1 MSGAPPGPA
10 AWVLR
15 EVRPDDSAGLDTIS
29 DLHMELLGFGR
40 WLAVG
45 VHQCCPTCL
54 SNVISRT

>member
-29 DLHMELLGFGR
+29 DLHMELLGFGPMAGG
-40 WLAVG
+40 WGPPVFSN
-45 VHQCCPTCL
+45 L
-54 SNVISRT
+54 SIKRH